1 LTAKLPNERIFPLM
15 ILSTTGIA
23 GAHRP
28 PIAEEVMLRLL
39 DAAVQ
44 QARESI
50 LITTANLDPPGPE
63 IIFINPAFT
72 HMTGF
77 QPSEILGKTPRIL
90 QGPKTDR
97 AMLKRLRD
105 TIGRGENFSAETVNY
120 RKDGSEYYVAWDI
133 SPVRDQSGAIVQ
145 YLSIQRDVTARKQAD
160 AKLAEL
166 LAAVEKSRN
175 DLISILNELRLG
187 TAMTDADGRL
197 VFLNG
202 VARQLLGAR
211 GARAYGQAWD
221 QVFPLDDDDRT
232 ALRRLLT
239 QVAPERGKLA
249 VHLDLDNGRRVWLE
263 VEVKDDPRE
272 ARGRIFLIYDVT
284 EVHDLRL
291 LLNERAGFHDLLGRS
306 NSMQR
311 IYQQIR
317 DIARVDSTVLIEGA
331 TGTGKELVARA
342 IHSSSHRRDK
352 PFIAVN
358 CAGLTES
365 LLGSQLFG
373 HKRGA
378 FTGAV
383 EDHQGL
389 FEAANCGTLFLDEI
403 GDIPMTVQN
412 QLLRVLQEREII
424 RLGESKPR
432 KIDVR
437 VLAATHRTLTDE
449 VAKGNFRA
457 DLLYRIRVARIS
469 LPPLNRR
476 REDIPLL
483 AASFLAQFATASGK
497 PVKELSLDALRLL
510 SQYDW
515 PGNVRELKSA
525 IEYAVIGC
533 QGSVVQEDDLPPE
546 IHPSAA
552 ALSELSGEP
561 MSEEARFR
569 QALLSVGGNRAKA
582 ARLLGISRATFYRR
596 LTDLKISS
604 DKE

>member
-1 LTAKLPNERIFPLM
+1 MNVSATDTAR
-15 ILSTTGIA
+15 A
-23 GAHRP
+23 QRP
-28 PIAEEVMLRLL
+28 PIGEEAMLRLL

-63 IIFINPAFT
+63 IIFINPEFT
-72 HMTGF
+72 HMTGY
-77 QPSEILGKTPRIL
+77 QPSEVLGKTPRIL

-97 AMLKRLRD
+97 AMLKELRE
-105 TIGRGENFSAETVNY
+105 TIGRGENFSAETINY

-202 VARQLLGAR
+202 VARQLLGER

-221 QVFPLDDDDRT
+221 QAFPLDDEDRT
-232 ALRRLLT
+232 ALRQLLT
-239 QVAPERGKLA
+239 QAAPERGKLA
-249 VHLDLDNGRRVWLE
+249 VHLDLDNGRRAWLE

-272 ARGRIFLIYDVT
+272 ARGKIFLIYDVT

-317 DIARVDSTVLIEGA
+317 DIARVDATVLIEGA

-389 FEAANCGTLFLDEI
+389 FEAANGGTLFLDEI

-449 VAKGNFRA
+449 VAKGNFRS
-457 DLLYRIRVARIS
+457 DLLYRIRVARIL
-469 LPPLNRR
+469 LPPLSRR

-533 QGSVVQEDDLPPE
+533 QGGVVQEDDLPPE
-546 IHPSAA
+546 IHPSAEA
-552 ALSELSGEP
+552 FSELSGEP

-569 QALLSVGGNRAKA
+569 QALHSAGGNRVKA